1 MWGILAETLSDYLP
15 EHKKTLHLS
24 FSLADA
30 AKLEGL
36 VRAAGFSDA
45 RVTREVRRDVISSF
59 DEYWAP
65 IESGTGSLPQAYLAL
80 PESSRR
86 AVQARVRERLLRFE
100 SGGQL
105 ELSVEMLIASG
116 QA

>member
-15 EHKKTLHLS
+15 EHAKTLNLS

-30 AKLEGL
+30 AQLEL
-36 VRAAGFSDA
+36 LFRAAGFSGT
-45 RVTREVRRDVISSF
+45 RVTREVRRDVIPSF

-80 PESSRR
+80 PEPSRR
-86 AVQARVRERLLRFE
+86 AVQAKVRELLVRFE
-100 SGGQL
+100 SNGRL